1 MKAWLLVLIVAVI
14 AQVFAWL
21 WQRRTGNATLVD
33 AVWAFGVGVSAMLLA
48 LLGQGANLPRLL
60 LATLAGV
67 WGLRLG
73 LHLLR
78 RALHESE
85 DGRYA
90 HLRAHWG
97 NDQRKWFGFFMGQAL
112 LIALFALPLVPV
124 AANPEGI
131 FGISDF
137 FAIAI
142 WLIAIAGEWQAD
154 AQLARFRANPEH
166 RGQVCRSG
174 WWRYSRHPNY
184 FFEWLHW
191 FAYPLLAGRA
201 ALVVGVAGAGCD
213 LRLLALVVG
222 HSVDRGA
229 IPAQSRRGL
238 PRISAHHFHF
248 DPMVSKGVPDE
259 RDDRQRTGR
268 RPSCARP
275 AGFG

>member
-60 LATLAGV
+60 LATLAGI

-97 NDQRKWFGFFMGQAL
+97 NDQRKWFGFFMVQAL
-112 LIALFALPLVPV
+112 LIALFALPFVPV

-166 RGQVCRSG
+166 RGQVFRSG

-191 FAYPLLAGRA
+191 FAYPLLAWGA
-201 ALVVGVAGAGCD
+201 PHWWLAWLGPVVMYVF
-213 LRLLALVVG
+213 LRWLSG
-222 HSVDRGA
+222 
-229 IPAQSRRGL
+229 IPWTEAQSLRSRGEAY
-238 PRISAHHFHF
+238 R
-248 DPMVSKGVPDE
+248 E
-259 RDDRQRTGR
+259 YQRTTSILIPWFPR
-268 RPSCARP
+268 SPR
-275 AGFG
+275 